1 MGFPTWD
8 GRIRTPLARSRKSSP
23 GPYVLRSHVP
33 CISRSAY
40 LCRAAPRAEAQM
52 GGYKAWH
59 DAIHDHQVESFA
71 SENGLTADLVWE
83 LILKYGNSRKAVIKA
98 AQGLKAEA
106 AAPDDDRGPRKA
118 IAGLPRSKPQIG

>member
-1 MGFPTWD
+1 
-8 GRIRTPLARSRKSSP
+8 
-23 GPYVLRSHVP
+23 
-33 CISRSAY
+33 
-40 LCRAAPRAEAQM
+40 M

-83 LILKYGNSRKAVIKA
+83 LILKCGNSRKAVIKA
-98 AQGLKAEA
+98 AQGSKAE
-106 AAPDDDRGPRKA
+106 AAPDDDRGPTKA